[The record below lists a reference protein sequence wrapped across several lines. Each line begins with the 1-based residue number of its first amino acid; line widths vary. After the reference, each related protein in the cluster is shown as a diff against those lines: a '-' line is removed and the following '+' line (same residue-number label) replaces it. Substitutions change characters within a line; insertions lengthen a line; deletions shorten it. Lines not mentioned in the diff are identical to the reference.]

1 MKKDYSRNISLLC
14 PICGNY
20 QFEALDE
27 PYEDNVSDNARFKCS
42 DCGNII
48 TKEELLN
55 ENAEMIDII
64 GREISEEV
72 VEDFQKELKK
82 ALKGIKGL
90 KIKL

>member
-1 MKKDYSRNISLLC
+1 
-14 PICGNY
+14 
-20 QFEALDE
+20 
-27 PYEDNVSDNARFKCS
+27 
-42 DCGNII
+42 
-48 TKEELLN
+48 
-55 ENAEMIDII
+55 MIDII